1 MAKMHAKVIVADARD
16 ALVTSANLTR
26 HGFVGNVEMGVR
38 IVGKPA
44 KTVAD
49 VFERLLVNGALVTWA
64 P

>member
-1 MAKMHAKVIVADARD
+1 MAKMHAKVLVADTRD
-16 ALVTSANLTR
+16 ALVTSANLTY

-38 IVGKPA
+38 IIGKPA

-49 VFERLLVNGALVTWA
+49 VFERLLVEGEFVDWN